1 VSDELHK
8 RRREAA
14 AFIIAW
20 LAENPTTRRL
30 NTVAA
35 CCNWQ
40 IEEVDA
46 IIRWVVDQPA
56 CSAETALFL
65 LERCGINYCDEEGLR
80 SVEEIFSLCDEIVD
94 KLRRQGFHWA
104 APPRRDGRDITGI
117 ISVPQWADVIDLNY
131 CDLYSQLEEEELPE
145 SIKDLFE
152 VLGVSFGERVAKV
165 ARKMLIDK
173 GYDPEELSAGRLV
186 KRRDPQG

>member
-1 VSDELHK
+1 VGDELHK
-8 RRREAA
+8 SRREAA

-30 NTVAA
+30 NTAAA

-40 IEEVDA
+40 IDEVDA
-46 IIRWVVDQPA
+46 ILRWIVDQPA

-94 KLRRQGFHWA
+94 KLRRQGFHW
-104 APPRRDGRDITGI
+104 PRRRAEMDAT
-117 ISVPQWADVIDLNY
+117 S
-131 CDLYSQLEEEELPE
+131 PE
-145 SIKDLFE
+145 
-152 VLGVSFGERVAKV
+152 
-165 ARKMLIDK
+165 
-173 GYDPEELSAGRLV
+173 
-186 KRRDPQG
+186 